1 MPRRLIVIPARGG
14 SKRIKKKN
22 IKSFCGQPII
32 NLSIDTAIKSNLF
45 EKIHISS
52 EDKEILDFVS
62 KINLK
67 PEFKRPNNQA
77 GDDYPLI
84 PLIKSI
90 YLQFIELGN
99 QYDEI
104 WMLLPCAPLID
115 SDDLIK
121 ASELFSSIKNCRA
134 MMSVS
139 EYPAP
144 IEWAFDLTCNKELQP
159 IDSFSFTTPS
169 QNIKKKYYETG
180 SFCIFTPNFLD
191 KYNGNDSYN
200 EFHGFVL
207 PRYKAV
213 DIDDQS
219 DWDLAEKLYAAN
231 KI

>member
-1 MPRRLIVIPARGG
+1 
-14 SKRIKKKN
+14 
-22 IKSFCGQPII
+22 
-32 NLSIDTAIKSNLF
+32 
-45 EKIHISS
+45 
-52 EDKEILDFVS
+52 
-62 KINLK
+62 
-67 PEFKRPNNQA
+67 
-77 GDDYPLI
+77 
-84 PLIKSI
+84 
-90 YLQFIELGN
+90 
-99 QYDEI
+99 
-104 WMLLPCAPLID
+104 
-115 SDDLIK
+115 
-121 ASELFSSIKNCRA
+121 
-134 MMSVS
+134 MSVS

-144 IEWAFDLTCNKELQP
+144 IEWAFDLTCNKEFQP